1 MLPLSFIISTA
12 PRPPKLVLCQVQR
25 NQCTSVIL
33 TWNHAAEL
41 EKSLVL
47 CGYNSRQYKNSS
59 AAAHRLWFP
68 FFLSSCPPLASFN
81 IDQIHI
87 YLCLSSCINIFLW
100 PYTHSPVFEFYFLNL
115 FSLWSWLDWLDLV
128 VMHLAV
134 LRLNNVFVSFI
145 RAWWSSYRT
154 FPRCTGATRK
164 WAYCWLKPT
173 GWSLPS
179 LMRPTTTRDD
189 KQGAGR
195 GGGSLCS
202 SFTSPKVVYWTQRPL
217 FPHRKELPF
226 LNLLFPYWP
235 VGLSATKRFLNQPMT
250 ARMCGVAF

>member
-1 MLPLSFIISTA
+1 MSSSSLFYTFIFA
-12 PRPPKLVLCQVQR
+12 
-25 NQCTSVIL
+25 
-33 TWNHAAEL
+33 
-41 EKSLVL
+41 
-47 CGYNSRQYKNSS
+47 
-59 AAAHRLWFP
+59 F
-68 FFLSSCPPLASFN
+68 PLAS
-81 IDQIHI
+81 
-87 YLCLSSCINIFLW
+87 IFSFG

-189 KQGAGR
+189 KQGAGEGAPCVPPLLPPKWSTELKGLYSHTGRSSLFLTSFSLIGRWAFQLLRDFWINQWLR
-195 GGGSLCS
+195 GCA
-202 SFTSPKVVYWTQRPL
+202 V
-217 FPHRKELPF
+217 
-226 LNLLFPYWP
+226 
-235 VGLSATKRFLNQPMT
+235 
-250 ARMCGVAF
+250 